1 VLFSVS
7 EYATMSLDQSTIR
20 DLLLGYIDPLS
31 GANGSSLIKA
41 IGIDGQR
48 ALVEL
53 EFPYPCGSRH
63 LQLEQELL
71 AKLQDSPAMASTTV
85 RVKSRTYSHQVRESL
100 VPLAGVRNILAIASG
115 KGGVGKSTTAI
126 NLAMALQREGARVGV
141 IDADIYG
148 PSVPRM
154 LGLVGKPESP
164 DGKTILPM
172 RAHGLQAM
180 SIGCLIDDDAPMIWR
195 GPMVTQALMQLLNDT
210 AWDDLDYLIVD
221 LPPGTGDIQLTLCQK
236 VPVTA
241 AIIVT
246 TPQDIALLD
255 ARKALRM
262 FQKVDVPVLGVI
274 ENMAIHVCSNCGH
287 AEHIFGEGGGQ
298 RMADQY
304 DVAMLGSLPLDR
316 RIREQADGGEPM
328 VLAEPQ
334 SDVAQRY
341 GEIARKTA
349 ALLSKRP
356 RNKVLVN
363 SGLLA

>member
-1 VLFSVS
+1 
-7 EYATMSLDQSTIR
+7 MSLDQTTIR
-20 DLLLGYIDPLS
+20 DLLRCYVDPVS
-31 GANGSSLIKA
+31 GADGAALSKA
-41 IGIDGQR
+41 IGVDGDR
-48 ALVEL
+48 IVVEL
-53 EFPYPCGSRH
+53 ELPYPASSCHQEIEHQVRR
-63 LQLEQELL
+63 LLES
-71 AKLQDSPAMASTTV
+71 SPQVNTATV
-85 RVKSRTYSHQVRESL
+85 RVRSRALSHQVREGL
-100 VPLAGVRNILAIASG
+100 APLDGVRNILAVASG

-154 LGLVGKPESP
+154 LGLQGKPESP
-164 DGKTILPM
+164 DGKRILPM

-180 SIGCLIDDDAPMIWR
+180 SIGCLIEEDAPMIWR

-210 AWDDLDYLIVD
+210 AWQDLDYLIVD

-236 VPVTA
+236 VPLTA

-262 FQKVDVPVLGVI
+262 FQKVEIPVLGVI
-274 ENMAIHVCSNCGH
+274 ENMALHVCSNCGH
-287 AEHIFGEGGGQ
+287 TEHVFGEGGGQ
-298 RMADQY
+298 RMAEQY
-304 DVAMLGSLPLDR
+304 DVALLGSLPLDR

-334 SDVAQRY
+334 SDVALRY

-349 ALLSKRP
+349 ALLSRRP
-356 RNKVLVN
+356 RNKLLVG
-363 SGLLA
+363 SGLLG

>member
-1 VLFSVS
+1 
-7 EYATMSLDQSTIR
+7 MSLDQTTIR
-20 DLLLGYIDPLS
+20 DLLRRYVEPVS
-31 GANGSSLIKA
+31 GADGATLSKA
-41 IGIDGQR
+41 IGVDGDR
-48 ALVEL
+48 VVVEL
-53 EFPYPCGSRH
+53 ELPYPASSNH
-63 LQLEQELL
+63 LEIEREVRSLLESSSQVGT
-71 AKLQDSPAMASTTV
+71 ATV
-85 RVKSRTYSHQVRESL
+85 RVKSRALTHQVREGL
-100 VPLAGVRNILAIASG
+100 APLDGVRNILAVASG

-126 NLAMALQREGARVGV
+126 NLAMALQREGANVGV

-154 LGLVGKPESP
+154 LGLQGKPESP
-164 DGKTILPM
+164 DGKRILPM

-180 SIGCLIDDDAPMIWR
+180 SIGCLIEEDAPMIWR

-210 AWDDLDYLIVD
+210 AWQDLDYLIVD

-262 FQKVDVPVLGVI
+262 FQKVEIPVLGVI
-274 ENMAIHVCSNCGH
+274 ENMALHVCSNCGH
-287 AEHIFGEGGGQ
+287 TEHVFGEGGGQ
-298 RMADQY
+298 RMAEQY
-304 DVAMLGSLPLDR
+304 DVALLGSLPLDR

-334 SDVAQRY
+334 SDVALRY

-349 ALLSKRP
+349 ALLSRRP
-356 RNKVLVN
+356 RNKLLVG
-363 SGLLA
+363 SGLLG